1 MPIKVPN
8 NLPAVD
14 ILTKENVFV
23 MTDTRAVTQDIR
35 PLQILILNLMPTKI
49 ETETQL
55 TRLLGNSP
63 LQVELELLQTK
74 THKASNVSEEHMIA
88 FYKTFDQISSRYYD
102 GMIITGAPVELMEF
116 EEVEYWDELCEIM
129 EWANSHVHSIFYICW
144 GAQAGLY
151 YNYGIK
157 KQLLPKKLSGV
168 YKHTLEY
175 KTGMLFRGFDDEF
188 YVPHSRNTTVD
199 EEAVFN
205 HPDLRVISTSPDAG
219 IFAVKSKDD
228 KHIFI
233 MGHSEYDPDTLRKE
247 YERDVKAGIN
257 PEIPCNY
264 FPDDDPSK
272 DPTVIWRSCA
282 NLLYSNWLN
291 YFVYQSTPFDLN
303 AISTGATPAH
313 ELVTDE
319 FDLIAAKFG
328 GSSLATGDKFEKV
341 RDIILSEPRRRFIV
355 VSAPGKRSE
364 EDEKIT
370 DTLLR
375 INREEVPRKREELLN
390 KVKNRF
396 KDIESYLLDSLA
408 KEYAKQEAFTD
419 RVSDDGLRAN
429 FPDNPGDRWNIDLD
443 IEFSDIERVIG
454 GAGGTPSQDV
464 HDYIAS
470 RGEYLNAK
478 LLAAYLGFDFVDA
491 ENLIMFDSDGKY
503 DADATEEKLRAE
515 LLKHDRAVIPGFYG
529 SLPNGRVETFTRGG
543 SDITGSIVAAAVNA
557 DMYENW
563 TDVSGLLMADPELVP
578 EPVTVPV
585 ITYRELRE
593 MAYLGAEVM
602 HPDAIFPVISKDIP
616 IRICNT
622 NAPEDAGSLIVKNA
636 RYYAD
641 DSESANI
648 SGISGRQNFTAITV
662 QKPNVNED
670 PRSREIVLKVFS
682 DKNIKV
688 GNIISGID
696 TLTLIIDEAELN
708 SKAKGSESGQ
718 DWIQRE
724 LSIMLKDAEI
734 SQVCGLSLIG
744 VVGRDIGNSPAIAI
758 KILSALAAMHINVRF
773 IDHGTG
779 NMNMMIA
786 VDNSDYEKSVKAIYQ
801 QFA

>member
-35 PLQILILNLMPTKI
+35 PLQILILNLMPTKV

-88 FYKTFDQISSRYYD
+88 FYKTFDQIKDRFYD

-129 EWANSHVHSIFYICW
+129 EWSKDHVHSIFYICW

-151 YNYGIK
+151 YHFGIK
-157 KQLLPKKLSGV
+157 KQTLPKKLSGV

-199 EEAVFN
+199 EKAVFN
-205 HPDLRVISTSPDAG
+205 HPELKVIATSPEAG
-219 IFAVKSKDD
+219 IFACKTNDD

-233 MGHSEYDPDTLRKE
+233 MGHSEYDPDTLKKE
-247 YERDVKAGIN
+247 YDRDVLAGIN

-264 FPDDDPSK
+264 FPDDNPAKS
-272 DPTVIWRSCA
+272 PRVIWRSCA

-303 AISTGATPAH
+303 AISSEVTPAH

-328 GSSLATGDKFEKV
+328 GSSLSSADMFRKV
-341 RDIILSEPRRRFIV
+341 RDIVHSEPKRRFIV
-355 VSAPGKRSE
+355 ASAPGKRNPE
-364 EDEKIT
+364 EFPDDYKVT
-370 DTLLR
+370 DILIEIAETS
-375 INREEVPRKREELLN
+375 VPRRREELLN
-390 KVKNRF
+390 QLKKRYMEITWDLV
-396 KDIESYLLDSLA
+396 DADS
-408 KEYAKQEAFTD
+408 TGTTS
-419 RVSDDGLRAN
+419 V
-429 FPDNPGDRWNIDLD
+429 DLER
-443 IEFSDIERVIG
+443 EFSEIATQIG
-454 GAGGTPSQDV
+454 GAGGRPPVEV
-464 HDYIAS
+464 HDYIVS

-478 LLAAYLGFDFVDA
+478 ILAAYLGFDFVDA
-491 ENLIMFDSDGKY
+491 EKLIKFDENGRY
-503 DADATEEKLRAE
+503 DPNASEPLLQAE
-515 LLKHDRAVIPGFYG
+515 LLKHDNAVIPGFYG
-529 SLPNGRVETFTRGG
+529 SLPNGQIETFSRGG
-543 SDITGSIVAAAVNA
+543 SDITGAIVAAAVNA

-563 TDVSGLLMADPELVP
+563 TDVSGLLMADPTLVNN
-578 EPVTVPV
+578 PVTVPV

-593 MAYLGAEVM
+593 MAYLGAAVM
-602 HPDAIFPVISKDIP
+602 HPDAIFPVVSKDIP

-622 NAPEDAGSLIVKNA
+622 DDPQEQGSLIVKNA
-636 RYYAD
+636 RYYTD
-641 DSESANI
+641 DKETGSI
-648 SGISGRQNFTAITV
+648 SGISGRQGYTAVTV
-662 QKPNVNED
+662 TKHQINED
-670 PRSREIVLKVFS
+670 SKIRESVLNVFS
-682 DKNIKV
+682 NRDIKI
-688 GNIISGID
+688 GNIIAGVD
-696 TLTLIIDEAELN
+696 TLTLMIDENELR
-708 SKAKGSESGQ
+708 SKVKNEE
-718 DWIQRE
+718 DVFRWVEKE
-724 LSIMLKDAEI
+724 LSVLMKDAEI
-734 SQVCGLSLIG
+734 SQIHGLSLIG
-744 VVGRDIGNSPAIAI
+744 IVGREIGNSPSVAI
-758 KILSALAAMHINVRF
+758 KILSALAAIHVNVRF

-779 NMNMMIA
+779 NMNMTVA
-786 VDNSDYEKSVKAIYQ
+786 VDDSDYENAVKAIYQ